1 MLQRLAK
8 FLWTILPQKSRLR
21 LVRLSQPTFTVS
33 VAAIVF
39 DYKGKV
45 LLLKHVLR
53 TTAGWGLPGGFINK
67 GEQPESAIRREIH
80 EETGLE
86 LENLEIF
93 LVRTMGQHIEILF
106 SATANGE
113 GRVLSREITQLG
125 WFSPEMLPSGLL
137 GGQETI
143 IHKARK
149 KMRFDNFSA
158 AD

>member
-1 MLQRLAK
+1 LAK

-86 LENLEIF
+86 LENL
-93 LVRTMGQHIEILF
+93 
-106 SATANGE
+106 
-113 GRVLSREITQLG
+113 
-125 WFSPEMLPSGLL
+125 
-137 GGQETI
+137 
-143 IHKARK
+143 
-149 KMRFDNFSA
+149 
-158 AD
+158 

>member
-1 MLQRLAK
+1 
-8 FLWTILPQKSRLR
+8 
-21 LVRLSQPTFTVS
+21 
-33 VAAIVF
+33 
-39 DYKGKV
+39 
-45 LLLKHVLR
+45 
-53 TTAGWGLPGGFINK
+53 
-67 GEQPESAIRREIH
+67 
-80 EETGLE
+80 
-86 LENLEIF
+86 
-93 LVRTMGQHIEILF
+93 MGQHIEILF

-125 WFSPEMLPSGLL
+125 WFSPEMLPSGLP

>member
-1 MLQRLAK
+1 
-8 FLWTILPQKSRLR
+8 
-21 LVRLSQPTFTVS
+21 
-33 VAAIVF
+33 
-39 DYKGKV
+39 
-45 LLLKHVLR
+45 
-53 TTAGWGLPGGFINK
+53 GWGLPGGFINK

-125 WFSPEMLPSGLL
+125 WFSPEMLPS
-137 GGQETI
+137 
-143 IHKARK
+143 
-149 KMRFDNFSA
+149 
-158 AD
+158 